1 MFYLSQAAVP
11 HIAPGSA
18 IVNTCSVNAKTP
30 SPSLLPYATTKGAI
44 VNLTAGL
51 AQLLAAKGI
60 RVNSVAPGPVWTPL
74 IPSTMPEEAVKSF
87 GQDVP
92 MGRPAQPREL
102 APIYVL
108 LASEE
113 ASHVSGAMVPVT
125 GGTPML

>member
-11 HIAPGSA
+11 HMAPGSA

-30 SPSLLPYATTKGAI
+30 LPSLMPYAPTKGAI
-44 VNLTAGL
+44 VNFTAGL
-51 AQLLAAKGI
+51 AQLLAERGI